1 MRKFQIAPSSCT
13 STQGE
18 VHTMATARPEVTGRR
33 TAPSNSTA
41 DRPNSTGPPEERDA
55 YSIPEFC
62 RRHNISHG
70 TYYNLKNRGLGPREA
85 RAMSRVIITKEAAAD
100 WRRAR
105 ESIETPTST

>member
-1 MRKFQIAPSSCT
+1 
-13 STQGE
+13 
-18 VHTMATARPEVTGRR
+18 MATASPDITTSGKSGSPKSKG
-33 TAPSNSTA
+33 ASQSTA
-41 DRPNSTGPPEERDA
+41 ERDA
-55 YSIPEFC
+55 YSISEFC

-105 ESIETPTST
+105 ESIETTT